1 MQKMVVER
9 LVAARRDETC
19 ALSLLHLHSRSPLS
33 FSHTHKHWRR
43 GRRTRSAALTASR
56 PPGACSSRSTTAL
69 PASPPGAPRTPSAR
83 PSPTAWRASPLGCSP
98 KRPSLPDAP
107 EPVGKQVFPSLHHA
121 LTPSSLPPFARD
133 LLWGWAPPTPFAAF
147 QAPLL
152 LGCTW
157 QEIGPRARPAPR
169 IWGSG
174 S

>member
-1 MQKMVVER
+1 MR
-9 LVAARRDETC
+9 H
-19 ALSLLHLHSRSPLS
+19 ALSLCLTCTRARPSLSHIHTNTGAAAAARAHRLSQPHGPLEPAADRSP
-33 FSHTHKHWRR
+33 
-43 GRRTRSAALTASR
+43 
-56 PPGACSSRSTTAL
+56 TAL
-69 PASPPGAPRTPSAR
+69 PASSPGAPRTPSAR
-83 PSPTAWRASPLGCSP
+83 PSPTARRASPLSCSP

-107 EPVGKQVFPSLHHA
+107 EPVGKQVLPSLHHA